1 MNACKRFSESFSDYA
16 ENTMLPEQR
25 HAVEAHLSVC
35 AECQAAI
42 ARLQNLRSTL
52 SQLTKVQTPPDFEAI
67 LRARMRRE
75 SKRTASPGFS
85 LRLPMALMP
94 RFAVF
99 AVGAMLVFYSVNLA
113 LRKHPRAELEGVG
126 ISSYQLLQS
135 PLSRSTSSVIP
146 LTAQILFTLDRFS
159 PKQWPL
165 PRQKKGARSSSSDSL
180 SVNPDELP
188 HGPQNSRAALF
199 SL

>member
-1 MNACKRFSESFSDYA
+1 MNACKRFSELFSDYA

-25 HAVEAHLSVC
+25 HAVEVHLSVC
-35 AECQAAI
+35 ADCQAAI
-42 ARLQNLRSTL
+42 ARLQHLRSTL
-52 SQLTKVQTPPDFEAI
+52 SQLTKLQTPPDFEAI

-75 SKRTASPGFS
+75 SKRTAAPG
-85 LRLPMALMP
+85 LRLTMAPMP

-99 AVGAMLVFYSVNLA
+99 ALVAMLVFFSVNLV
-113 LRKHPRAELEGVG
+113 LRQQSGAEFEGAG

-135 PLSRSTSSVIP
+135 PLSRTTSSVIP
-146 LTAQILFTLDRFS
+146 LTAQILYTLDKFS

-165 PRQKKGARSSSSDSL
+165 PRQRKGARSSSADSL